1 VLGIDWGARR
11 LLFGPTFLTNKGR
24 REMNNS
30 DGARLTGKVAIITGG
45 ARGQGE
51 AEARLFAS
59 HGAQVVVTDVLAEQ
73 GQAVAESLG
82 DQAIFVQHD
91 VSSEEGW
98 ANVIE
103 QTLHRFGRVDVLIN
117 NAAISK
123 PLKLEDTTTATY
135 RQIIDINQVGVFL
148 GMRAVLQ
155 PMKQAGGGVIINV
168 ASVAGLQGTST
179 LFAYT
184 ASKWAVRGMS
194 KSAALELARYNI
206 RVNVINPGVIDTP
219 INHDNPEKM
228 NQVLVQTTPLRRMGD
243 PIEIAE
249 AALFIA
255 SDAARFAT
263 GADFTIDGGM
273 SI

>member
-1 VLGIDWGARR
+1 
-11 LLFGPTFLTNKGR
+11 
-24 REMNNS
+24 MNDS
-30 DGARLTGKVAIITGG
+30 GGARLTDKVAIITGG

-73 GQAVAESLG
+73 SQAVAESLG

-98 ANVIE
+98 ADVIDH
-103 QTLHRFGRVDVLIN
+103 TLHRFGRVDVLIN

-206 RVNVINPGVIDTP
+206 RVNVISPGVIDTP
-219 INHDNPEKM
+219 INHDNPDKM

>member
-1 VLGIDWGARR
+1 MADLDMGR
-11 LLFGPTFLTNKGR
+11 L
-24 REMNNS
+24 
-30 DGARLTGKVAIITGG
+30 AGKVAIITGG

-51 AEARLFAS
+51 AEARLFAAQ
-59 HGAQVVVTDVLAEQ
+59 GAQVVITDVLTEQ
-73 GQAVAESLG
+73 GDAVAKDIG
-82 DQAIFVQHD
+82 DQALFIHHD
-91 VSSEEGW
+91 VAVEEQW
-98 ANVIE
+98 AQVIE
-103 QTLHRFGRVDVLIN
+103 RTLSVFGRVDVLVN
-117 NAAISK
+117 NAAVSR
-123 PLKLEDTTTATY
+123 PLKLEETSTEVY
-135 RQIIDINQVGVFL
+135 RAIIDVNQVGVFL
-148 GMRAVLQ
+148 GMRAVLE
-155 PMKQAGGGVIINV
+155 PMKQVGGGVIINV

-219 INHDNPEKM
+219 INYDNPDKM

-243 PIEIAE
+243 ASEIAE

-255 SDAARFAT
+255 SDSARFAT

>member
-1 VLGIDWGARR
+1 
-11 LLFGPTFLTNKGR
+11 
-24 REMNNS
+24 MNDS
-30 DGARLTGKVAIITGG
+30 GGARLTGKVAIITGG

-91 VSSEEGW
+91 VSSEKGW
-98 ANVIE
+98 ADVIDH
-103 QTLHRFGRVDVLIN
+103 TLHRFGRVDVLIN

-123 PLKLEDTTTATY
+123 PLKLEDTTTATF

-219 INHDNPEKM
+219 INHDNPDKM

>member
-1 VLGIDWGARR
+1 MNDLGEVR
-11 LLFGPTFLTNKGR
+11 L
-24 REMNNS
+24 
-30 DGARLTGKVAIITGG
+30 AGKVAIITGG

-82 DQAIFVQHD
+82 DQAIFVLHD
-91 VSSEEGW
+91 VSSEADW
-98 ANVIE
+98 ADVIE
-103 QTLHRFGRVDVLIN
+103 HTLHRFGRVDVLIN

-135 RQIIDINQVGVFL
+135 RQIIDVNQVGVFL
-148 GMRAVLQ
+148 GMRAVLG

-219 INHDNPEKM
+219 INHDNPDRM

-243 PIEIAE
+243 PLEIAE